1 MLNTTQLTV
10 RIPAIQGAYGHRLAT
25 YSTQISPRALEAFLG
40 HDPRSRYWKKLDPE
54 LEAIYSQ
61 LQRNTT
67 ADRLRAIQAYI
78 RKRFTQRAVVVGAFP
93 AVSIAV
99 KRHLLFEPFEA
110 AGRDMAGAGTLH
122 LEMSKANGRIVLD
135 GLARVSGTIE
145 LVELANDDRL
155 TEEERASL
163 NELLDQF
170 TLPLVIFAPR
180 EEGKPLDMR
189 ELRQLFADFNFK
201 QTSISP
207 SMAIAMDSS
216 DLYIEAT
223 NRLGGS
229 DFFKAMGGIERGRAS
244 LGSKSTA
251 LVVQQNLLRFVR
263 GAAEGDRFTEAKT
276 NVDKDDSTRRMNEEN
291 LEVFV
296 QSVERFLSGMAQVMG
311 EDRFRDSKNGIHL
324 SGPGWG
330 ALGSVFYDLD
340 STLQVQ
346 DLDGMGRR
354 VGEIDWQRSAP
365 FWEDI
370 MREKIVRGTPTI
382 TFIGGGYESRQALRR
397 KVHEHLGTW
406 NALQQTLSAEAEVT
420 DPDSGSQ
427 PNASVVPTEEP
438 AQAAA

>member
-78 RKRFTQRAVVVGAFP
+78 RKRFTVQAVVVGAFP

-99 KRHLLFEPFEA
+99 KRHLLFEPFEN
-110 AGRDMAGAGTLH
+110 AGRDMAGAGVLH

-155 TEEERASL
+155 TVEERASL
-163 NELLDQF
+163 NQLLDQF

-180 EEGKPLDMR
+180 DEGKPLELR

-207 SMAIAMDSS
+207 SMAISFDSS
-216 DLYIEAT
+216 DIYIEAT
-223 NRLGGS
+223 NRLGGGE
-229 DFFKAMGGIERGRAS
+229 FFQSLGGIEKGRAS

-276 NVDKDDSTRRMNEEN
+276 NVDKDDSRRRMDEEN
-291 LEVFV
+291 MGEFV
-296 QSVERFLSGMAQVMG
+296 HSFERFLSGMAQAMG
-311 EDRFRDSKNGIHL
+311 ETRFRDTKNGIHL

-330 ALGSVFYDLD
+330 ALGTIFYDLD
-340 STLQVQ
+340 ATLQVK
-346 DLDGMGRR
+346 DLESVGRR
-354 VGEIDWQRSAP
+354 IGEIDWQRSAP
-365 FWEDI
+365 FWEDV
-370 MREKIVRGTPTI
+370 MREKMVRGTPTI
-382 TFIGGGYESRQALRR
+382 TFIGGGYESRQAIRR

-406 NALQQTLSAEAEVT
+406 EALQKALAAENEAAEATTAPEAT
-420 DPDSGSQ
+420 GS
-427 PNASVVPTEEP
+427 
-438 AQAAA
+438 

>member
-61 LQRNTT
+61 LQRNTG
-67 ADRLRAIQAYI
+67 AERLRAIQTYI
-78 RKRFTQRAVVVGAFP
+78 KKRFTQQAIVVGAFP
-93 AVSIAV
+93 SVSIAV
-99 KRHLLFEPFEA
+99 KRHLLFEPFEG
-110 AGRDMAGAGTLH
+110 AGRDMQGAGTLH

-145 LVELANDDRL
+145 LVEMANDDRL

-163 NELLDQF
+163 KELLDQF

-180 EEGKPLDMR
+180 DEDKPLELR

-207 SMAIAMDSS
+207 SMAISYDSS
-216 DLYIEAT
+216 DIYIEAT
-223 NRLGGS
+223 NRLAS
-229 DFFKAMGGIERGRAS
+229 TDFIKSMGGIEIGRAS
-244 LGSKSTA
+244 LGSKSVA

-276 NVDKDDSTRRMNEEN
+276 NVDKDDAARRMDEEN
-291 LEVFV
+291 MGSFV
-296 QSVERFLSGMAQVMG
+296 QAFERFLSGMAQVMG
-311 EDRFRDSKNGIHL
+311 EERFRDTKNGIHL

-330 ALGSVFYDLD
+330 ALGTIFHDLD
-340 STLQVQ
+340 ATLQVK
-346 DLDGMGRR
+346 DLEGMGRR
-354 VGEIDWQRSAP
+354 IGEIDWQRSAP
-365 FWEDI
+365 FWEDV
-370 MREKIVRGTPTI
+370 MREKLVRGTPTI
-382 TFIGGGYESRQALRR
+382 TFIGGGYESRQAIRR

-406 NALQQTLSAEAEVT
+406 DALQKALSAESEAVEAAKAPEAGGSET
-420 DPDSGSQ
+420 D
-427 PNASVVPTEEP
+427 VPQG
-438 AQAAA
+438 QAAA

>member
-10 RIPAIQGAYGHRLAT
+10 RIPAIQGAYGHRLYT
-25 YSTQISPRALEAFLG
+25 YATQITPRALEAFLG

-61 LQRNTT
+61 LQRTT
-67 ADRLRAIQAYI
+67 TPDRLRAIQAYI
-78 RKRFTQRAVVVGAFP
+78 RKRFTQQAVIVGAFP

-99 KRHLLFEPFEA
+99 KRFIRFEPFQSN
-110 AGRDMAGAGTLH
+110 GDDLAGAGVLH

-155 TEEERASL
+155 SEEEREAL

-180 EEGKPLDMR
+180 DEQALELK

-207 SMAIAMDSS
+207 SMAISYDSS
-216 DLYIEAT
+216 DIYIEAT
-223 NRLGGS
+223 GRLGEGE
-229 DFFKAMGGIERGRAS
+229 FFKSMGGMEKGRAS

-251 LVVQQNLLRFVR
+251 LVVQQNLLRFIR

-276 NVDKDDSTRRMNEEN
+276 NVDKDEESRRLKEDN
-291 LEVFV
+291 LDAFV
-296 QSVERFLSGMAQVMG
+296 GQVERFLRGMAQVMG
-311 EDRFRDSKNGIHL
+311 EERFRDTKNGIHL

-330 ALGSVFYDLD
+330 ALGVVFHDLEA
-340 STLQVQ
+340 TLQVK
-346 DLDGMGRR
+346 DMEGMGRR
-354 VGEIDWQRSAP
+354 IGEIDWQRSAP
-365 FWEDI
+365 FWAEI
-370 MREKIVRGTPTI
+370 MREKIVRGTPTL
-382 TFIGGGYESRQALRR
+382 TFIGGGYESRQAIRR
-397 KVHEHLGTW
+397 KVHEYLGTW
-406 NALQQTLSAEAEVT
+406 EALQQAQDAEAKAAEVAE
-420 DPDSGSQ
+420 PV
-427 PNASVVPTEEP
+427 SV
-438 AQAAA
+438 AA